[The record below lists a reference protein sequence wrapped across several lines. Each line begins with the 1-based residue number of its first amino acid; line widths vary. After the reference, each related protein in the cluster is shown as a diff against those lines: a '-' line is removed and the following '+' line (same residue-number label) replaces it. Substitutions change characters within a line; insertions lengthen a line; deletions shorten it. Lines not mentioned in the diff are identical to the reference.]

1 MKNRTIK
8 ASGLWLSVVG
18 LTSLITAC
26 HTPTTPPEAGRS
38 WVAPEWAETRADQE
52 DWAAIR
58 AQTLSTTGTL
68 TLAELVD
75 QALLANPT
83 LQNSWAQA
91 RQSEARMQQARSA
104 YYPSLSA
111 NAAYK
116 AGRSDNNT
124 LGEASSLTQYGP
136 DASISWLLLDL
147 GGRSARVNAGID
159 ELLSYNYQ
167 YNQTLQDL
175 LRDVQNAYYNLY
187 SAQAAV
193 LAAQSTVDSSAKTLE
208 ATQAREEAG
217 LGIHLDVLQA
227 QTDHEQALYK
237 LEDALAMVK
246 TAQGALAST
255 LGLPADTPLEIAPP
269 EQAMPSVTNLTEE
282 RISSIIDRSLARRA
296 DVAAAQAA
304 LRAAEYAVKAA
315 NSDYWPTLTAGGQAD
330 KTWNR
335 FENDALTDTDSYTY
349 LGYLGLSWTVFD
361 GFLNVNKKQ
370 EALANQEAL
379 RAQLRGAELAAGT
392 DVWNSFYSL
401 KSALKKQVFA
411 RAALDSANEAYS
423 QALDSYNAGLKDIT
437 FLLSS
442 QASQATANSTL
453 VSAEN
458 EMYIALVALAHA
470 TGSLSEEQSGINKL
484 TMTEE

>member
-1 MKNRTIK
+1 MNNRKIK
-8 ASGLWLSVVG
+8 DFGLWFSVVG
-18 LTSLITAC
+18 LTTLITAC
-26 HTPTTPPEAGRS
+26 HTPTAPAETGRS
-38 WVAPEWAETRADQE
+38 WVAPEWAEARENQE
-52 DWAAIR
+52 SWATIR

-83 LQNSWAQA
+83 LQNSWAEA
-91 RQSEARMQQARSA
+91 RQSEAQMQQARSA

-111 NAAYK
+111 NASYK
-116 AGRSDNNT
+116 LGRSDNNP
-124 LGEASSLTQYGP
+124 LGEATSLTQYGP

-159 ELLSYNYQ
+159 QLLAYNYQ
-167 YNQTLQDL
+167 YNQTLQNL
-175 LRDVQNAYYNLY
+175 LRDVQNAYYNLF

-193 LAAQSTVDSSAKTLE
+193 QAAQSTVDSSAKTLE
-208 ATQAREEAG
+208 ATQAREDAG

-237 LEDALAMVK
+237 LEDTLARVK
-246 TAQGALAST
+246 TTQGALAST
-255 LGLPADTPLEIAPP
+255 LGLPADTSFEIAPP
-269 EQAMPSVTNLTEE
+269 QQTMPGVTNLTEE
-282 RISSIIDRSLARRA
+282 RISSIIDHSLARRA
-296 DVAAAQAA
+296 DIAAAQAA
-304 LRAAEYAVKAA
+304 LRAAEQAVRAA
-315 NSDYWPTLTAGGQAD
+315 NSDYWPTLAAGGQAN

-335 FENDALTDTDSYTY
+335 FGEDALPDTDSYTY

-370 EALANQEAL
+370 EALAKQESL
-379 RAQLRGAELAAGT
+379 RAQLRGAELAAGA
-392 DVWNSFYSL
+392 DVWNSFYNL
-401 KSALKKQVFA
+401 KSALKKQLFA
-411 RAALDSANEAYS
+411 QAALDSANEAYS

-453 VSAEN
+453 VAVEN

-470 TGSLSEEQSGINKL
+470 TGSLNEEQDGINTF